1 MNESGPL
8 QLVIDVASIL
18 EELEIPY
25 VLDGSMAS
33 SFFGEPRATADID
46 VAIKVEPDVGDRLVS
61 RMRADFYVPEAAARA
76 AVSSHDSFNLLA
88 TELGLKIDLF
98 VLGDGLLDRR
108 QIERR
113 VLVPVPGRER
123 GVWVTSPEDQ
133 ILRKLDWYRQGGST
147 SDRQWRD
154 VLGLLAVG
162 AGTLDLDYL
171 RETASE
177 VGLTDL
183 LILATADAPGGT

>member
-8 QLVIDVASIL
+8 QLVIQVASIL
-18 EELEIPY
+18 EELEVPY
-25 VLDGSMAS
+25 ALGGSMAS

-46 VAIKVEPDVGDRLVS
+46 VAITVDPDVGDRLVS
-61 RMRADFYVPEAAARA
+61 RMRAEFYVPEAAARA
-76 AVSSHDSFNLLA
+76 AVRSHDSFNLLA

-98 VLGDGLLDRR
+98 VLGTGLLDRR

-133 ILRKLDWYRQGGST
+133 ILRKLDWYRRGGST

-162 AGTLDLDYL
+162 AGTLDLHYL

-177 VGLTDL
+177 ADL
-183 LILATADAPGGT
+183 SSLLEQAIGDTPGFT